1 MELHPQPR
9 PARPPS
15 RAWDPAPHDPAAD
28 PQAQRQGRA
37 LPADARPRVGLR
49 AALPR
54 LRRPRGSTAHLAAAL
69 QLHPQPQL
77 DLRPAAYQPRSGPA
91 EAQQLGRGAS
101 RLVELAA
108 QAQVGGDA
116 AEVLRLL
123 GAVERD
129 ADAAA
134 SRAAGAPD
142 AVHVALAVG
151 GRVEVDDVRDAVDVD
166 AARGDVGRDER
177 VDRAGLE
184 AGERLLALALGLVAV
199 HGDGR
204 HAGGAEAP
212 HETVGAALRA

>member
-9 PARPPS
+9 PARAAS

-91 EAQQLGRGAS
+91 EAQHLEPRFDRMGTARDG
-101 RLVELAA
+101 
-108 QAQVGGDA
+108 
-116 AEVLRLL
+116 EV
-123 GAVERD
+123 AVEQRLATCL
-129 ADAAA
+129 AD
-134 SRAAGAPD
+134 SQRMELRAAD
-142 AVHVALAVG
+142 VA
-151 GRVEVDDVRDAVDVD
+151 ED
-166 AARGDVGRDER
+166 
-177 VDRAGLE
+177 
-184 AGERLLALALGLVAV
+184 
-199 HGDGR
+199 
-204 HAGGAEAP
+204 
-212 HETVGAALRA
+212 